1 MTYYAKL
8 ADGRLKYAPVNLE
21 TETGVI
27 FNYGLEVNAHQL
39 LADGYKPVE
48 LLADRSGYSD
58 CDGTFSFEFEEREDK
73 IVEVAVFHRYSDE
86 AKAQQVRER
95 RNLLLKQMDILVAV
109 PDYPL
114 REGDKEKL
122 IAYRQ
127 YLRDLPSEAE
137 FPWVYVKTFEEWI

>member
-1 MTYYAKL
+1 MTCYAKL

-95 RNLLLKQMDILVAV
+95 RNLLLKQTDILVAV

>member
-8 ADGRLKYAPVNLE
+8 ANGRLKYAPVNLE

-48 LLADRSGYSD
+48 LVADRGGYSD

-95 RNLLLKQMDILVAV
+95 RNLLLKQTDILVAV

>member
-1 MTYYAKL
+1 MTTYAKL
-8 ADGRLKYAPVNLE
+8 VNGRLKYAPVNLE

-95 RNLLLKQMDILVAV
+95 RNLLLKQTDILVSV

>member
-8 ADGRLKYAPVNLE
+8 VNGRLKYAPVNLE

-27 FNYGLEVNAHQL
+27 FNYGLEINAHQL
-39 LADGYKPVE
+39 LSDGYKPVE

-95 RNLLLKQMDILVAV
+95 RNLLLKQTDILVAV

>member
-8 ADGRLKYAPVNLE
+8 ANGRLKYAPVNLE

-95 RNLLLKQMDILVAV
+95 RNLLLQQTDILVSV

-114 REGDKEKL
+114 RDGDKEKL

>member
-1 MTYYAKL
+1 MTYAKL
-8 ADGRLKYAPVNLE
+8 ANGRLKYAPVNLE

-95 RNLLLKQMDILVAV
+95 RNLLLKQTDILVAV

>member
-1 MTYYAKL
+1 MTYAKL
-8 ADGRLKYAPVNLE
+8 ANGRLKYAPVNLE

-95 RNLLLKQMDILVAV
+95 RNLLLQQTDILVAV

>member
-8 ADGRLKYAPVNLE
+8 ANGRLKYAPVNLE

-95 RNLLLKQMDILVAV
+95 RNLLLQQTDILVSV
-109 PDYPL
+109 LDYPL

>member
-8 ADGRLKYAPVNLE
+8 ANGRLKYAPVNLE

-27 FNYGLEVNAHQL
+27 FNYGLDVNAHQL

-95 RNLLLKQMDILVAV
+95 RNLLLKQTDILVAV

>member
-8 ADGRLKYAPVNLE
+8 VNGRLKYAPINLE

-95 RNLLLKQMDILVAV
+95 RNLLLKQTDILVAV

-137 FPWVYVKTFEEWI
+137 FSWVYVKTFEEWI

>member
-8 ADGRLKYAPVNLE
+8 ANGRLKYAPVNLE

-39 LADGYKPVE
+39 PADGYKPVE

-95 RNLLLKQMDILVAV
+95 RNLLLKQTDILVAV

>member
-8 ADGRLKYAPVNLE
+8 ANGRLKYAPVNLE

-58 CDGTFSFEFEEREDK
+58 CDGTFSFEFEEREDR
-73 IVEVAVFHRYSDE
+73 IVEVSVFHRYSDE

-95 RNLLLKQMDILVAV
+95 RNLLLKQTDILVAV

>member
-8 ADGRLKYAPVNLE
+8 ANGRLKYAPVNLE

-95 RNLLLKQMDILVAV
+95 RNLLLKQTDILVAV

-114 REGDKEKL
+114 REDDKEKL

>member
-8 ADGRLKYAPVNLE
+8 ANGRLKYAPVNLE

-27 FNYGLEVNAHQL
+27 FNYSLEVNAHQL

-95 RNLLLKQMDILVAV
+95 RNLLLKQTDILVAV

>member
-8 ADGRLKYAPVNLE
+8 ANGRLKYAPVNLE

-48 LLADRSGYSD
+48 LLVDRSGYSD

-95 RNLLLKQMDILVAV
+95 RNLLLKQTDILVAV

>member
-1 MTYYAKL
+1 MTTYAKL
-8 ADGRLKYAPVNLE
+8 VNGRLKYAPVNLE

-95 RNLLLKQMDILVAV
+95 RNLLLKQTDILVAV

>member
-1 MTYYAKL
+1 MTNYAKL
-8 ADGRLKYAPVNLE
+8 VNGRLEYAPVNLE

-95 RNLLLKQMDILVAV
+95 RNLLLQQTDILVSV

>member
-8 ADGRLKYAPVNLE
+8 ANGRLKYAPVNLE

-48 LLADRSGYSD
+48 LLVDRSGYSD

-95 RNLLLKQMDILVAV
+95 RNLLLQQTDIFVSV

-127 YLRDLPSEAE
+127 YLRDLPLETE

>member
-8 ADGRLKYAPVNLE
+8 ANGRLKYAPVNLE

-95 RNLLLKQMDILVAV
+95 RNLLLKQTDILVAV

-137 FPWVYVKTFEEWI
+137 FPWVYVKTFEEWT

>member
-8 ADGRLKYAPVNLE
+8 ANGRLKYAPVNLE
-21 TETGVI
+21 TETRVI

-95 RNLLLKQMDILVAV
+95 RNLLLKQTDILVAV

>member
-8 ADGRLKYAPVNLE
+8 ANGRLKYAPVNLE

-95 RNLLLKQMDILVAV
+95 RNLLLQQTDILVSV

>member
-8 ADGRLKYAPVNLE
+8 ANGRLKYAPVNLE

-48 LLADRSGYSD
+48 LLADRSGYRD

-95 RNLLLKQMDILVAV
+95 RNLLLKQTDILVAV

>member
-8 ADGRLKYAPVNLE
+8 VNGRLKYAPVNLE

-95 RNLLLKQMDILVAV
+95 RNLLLQQTDILVSV

>member
-8 ADGRLKYAPVNLE
+8 ANGRLKYAPVNLE

-27 FNYGLEVNAHQL
+27 FNYGLDVNAHQL
-39 LADGYKPVE
+39 QADGYKPVE

-95 RNLLLKQMDILVAV
+95 RNLLLKQTDILVAV

-127 YLRDLPSEAE
+127 YLRDLPSETE

>member
-1 MTYYAKL
+1 MTNYAKL
-8 ADGRLKYAPVNLE
+8 VNGRLEYAPVNLE
-21 TETGVI
+21 TKTGVI
-27 FNYGLEVNAHQL
+27 FNYGLEINAHQL

-95 RNLLLKQMDILVAV
+95 RNLLLQQTDILVSV

>member
-8 ADGRLKYAPVNLE
+8 ANGRLKYAPVNLE

-39 LADGYKPVE
+39 LPEGYKPVE

-95 RNLLLKQMDILVAV
+95 RNLLLKQTDILVAV

>member
-8 ADGRLKYAPVNLE
+8 ANGRLKYAPVNLE

-48 LLADRSGYSD
+48 LLADKSGYSD

-95 RNLLLKQMDILVAV
+95 RNLLLKQTDILVAV

>member
-1 MTYYAKL
+1 MTNYAKL
-8 ADGRLKYAPVNLE
+8 VNGRLEYAPVNLE

-95 RNLLLKQMDILVAV
+95 RNLLLKQTDILVAV

>member
-1 MTYYAKL
+1 MTCYAKL
-8 ADGRLKYAPVNLE
+8 VNGRLKYAPVNLE

-95 RNLLLKQMDILVAV
+95 RNLLLKQTDILVAV

>member
-8 ADGRLKYAPVNLE
+8 VNGRLKYAPVNLE

-95 RNLLLKQMDILVAV
+95 RNLLLQQTDILVAV

-127 YLRDLPSEAE
+127 YLRDLPLEAE

>member
-8 ADGRLKYAPVNLE
+8 ANGRLKYAPVNLE

-58 CDGTFSFEFEEREDK
+58 CDGTFLLSL
-73 IVEVAVFHRYSDE
+73 
-86 AKAQQVRER
+86 
-95 RNLLLKQMDILVAV
+95 RNGKTKLLKW
-109 PDYPL
+109 PFF
-114 REGDKEKL
+114 
-122 IAYRQ
+122 IAIPTRRKRSRCESGEICCLSRRIYW
-127 YLRDLPSEAE
+127 LPCRIIRSERAI
-137 FPWVYVKTFEEWI
+137 KKN

>member
-21 TETGVI
+21 TETGII

-95 RNLLLKQMDILVAV
+95 RNLLLKQTDILVAV

>member
-1 MTYYAKL
+1 MYK
-8 ADGRLKYAPVNLE
+8 RQVNLE

-95 RNLLLKQMDILVAV
+95 RNLLLKQTDILVAV

>member
-1 MTYYAKL
+1 MTA
-8 ADGRLKYAPVNLE
+8 
-21 TETGVI
+21 TE
-27 FNYGLEVNAHQL
+27 L
-39 LADGYKPVE
+39 
-48 LLADRSGYSD
+48 
-58 CDGTFSFEFEEREDK
+58 FSFEFEEREDK

-95 RNLLLKQMDILVAV
+95 RNLLLKQTDILVAV

>member
-8 ADGRLKYAPVNLE
+8 ANGRLKYAPVNLE

-73 IVEVAVFHRYSDE
+73 IGEVAVFHRYSDE

-95 RNLLLKQMDILVAV
+95 RNLLLKQTDILVAV

>member
-8 ADGRLKYAPVNLE
+8 VNGQLEYAPVNLE
-21 TETGVI
+21 TDTGVI

-95 RNLLLKQMDILVAV
+95 RNLLLKQTDILVAV

>member
-8 ADGRLKYAPVNLE
+8 ANGRLKYAPINME

-27 FNYGLEVNAHQL
+27 FNYGLEINAHQL
-39 LADGYKPVE
+39 LSDGYKPVE

-95 RNLLLKQMDILVAV
+95 RNLLLKQTDILVAV

>member
-8 ADGRLKYAPVNLE
+8 VNGRLKYAPVNLE

-95 RNLLLKQMDILVAV
+95 RNLLLKQTDILVSV

>member
-8 ADGRLKYAPVNLE
+8 ANGRLKYAPVNLE

-58 CDGTFSFEFEEREDK
+58 CDGTFSFEFEEREDR

-95 RNLLLKQMDILVAV
+95 RNLLLKQTDILVAV